1 MRELV
6 WDEIWPIE
14 ATAAEICEP
23 EFDGFWRPTRS
34 AACGRHTRRR
44 NSVARAS
51 ASASSSS
58 VS

>member
-14 ATAAEICEP
+14 ATADEICEP

-34 AACGRHTRRR
+34 EARGRHTRRR

-51 ASASSSS
+51 ARSSSAS
-58 VS
+58 